1 MEKIDTLAAAAAAL
15 SGALA
20 AVTPTEE
27 VRLLAFCTI
36 GAIAGG
42 FVGASISTEP
52 TKGEAD
58 RRSSV
63 ARRWA
68 VNFAAGIFLG
78 PILTEYLIGK
88 FPDFSRTYVSIFSGG
103 ACGVAA
109 VTLICLLF
117 PLILS
122 RLKSTMSKLP

>member
-42 FVGASISTEP
+42 FVGAAISTEP

-63 ARRWA
+63 AKRWA
-68 VNFAAGIFLG
+68 VNCAAGIFIG
-78 PILTEYLIGK
+78 PVATEYLIGK
-88 FPDFSRTYVSIFSGG
+88 FPDFSRLYLAIFSGG

-109 VTLICLLF
+109 VTVLCLLL
-117 PLILS
+117 PLLLT
-122 RLKSTMSKLP
+122 RLKSMSKLP